1 MNKPHTASIRLPAL
15 APRNPVAPMARARRA
30 GAHRPQGGALRRRHR
45 DALRRELLALPP
57 PGP

>member
-1 MNKPHTASIRLPAL
+1 MTKSRTTSIRLSAL
-15 APRNPVAPMARARRA
+15 APRNPVAPAARARQA

-57 PGP
+57 LGP